1 MSEELKHHGV
11 KGMKWGVRR
20 FQNSDGT
27 LKKAGKT
34 RARQNDNKTNIQKAT
49 DRVKST
55 AKSVAREHQAGKVL
69 LKAESMST
77 KELKAAASRAQKE
90 LQYKQLTKPTNLGVA
105 TKEDRAQYRRR
116 GEMSTRELN
125 RKVERLQAKQN
136 LKNSYTKATK
146 TQVENGERV
155 VAAAAN
161 TYLKA
166 AAGTVGAAA
175 LAKVA
180 VDGFANPKTVEV
192 GKALVSVL
200 ESTRR

>member
-34 RARQNDNKTNIQKAT
+34 RVRQNGDKSNIKKAT

-55 AKSVAREHQAGKVL
+55 AKSIAREHQAGKVL
-69 LKAESMST
+69 LKSNTMTT
-77 KELKAAASRAQKE
+77 KELKAAATRAQTE
-90 LQYKQLTKPTNLGVA
+90 LRYKQLSKPSNLGVA

-116 GEMSTRELN
+116 GEMSTQELN
-125 RKVERLQAKQN
+125 RKVGRLQAKQD
-136 LKNSYTKATK
+136 LKNTYTKATK
-146 TQVENGERV
+146 TQVENGQRV

-180 VDGFANPKTVEV
+180 MDGFKNPKTVEV